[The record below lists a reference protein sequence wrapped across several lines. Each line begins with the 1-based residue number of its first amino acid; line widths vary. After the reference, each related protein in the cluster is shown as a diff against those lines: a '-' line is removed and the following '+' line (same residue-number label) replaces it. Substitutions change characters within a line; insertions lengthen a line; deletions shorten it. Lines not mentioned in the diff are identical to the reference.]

1 MRLKIFSKI
10 EKEQKLQVEER
21 NQGIDIWGMGDFDIF
36 GTGNK
41 KKRSKKRKLDDIWGF
56 I

>member
-1 MRLKIFSKI
+1 
-10 EKEQKLQVEER
+10 
-21 NQGIDIWGMGDFDIF
+21 MGDFDIF